1 MLVVSCSYFL
11 LVIRC
16 HCSHAKLV
24 IRHCYRAKLVII
36 HCSHAKLV
44 IRCCSHTMLSAVVV
58 HILCSLLSFVV
69 NIPWWLLATVH
80 IPCWLSTVVHIP
92 CWLLAA
98 VVHKS
103 CWLSTAVHTLCC
115 LLAAIVHIP
124 CWLSTYSHTML
135 VINCYSLTMLVIN
148 CCSCLLQALFVAY
161 GPDFKSGVE
170 VDPFENIELYNLMAG
185 TVSTELTDSP
195 VGPTQCTLFLPSC
208 LCLPSYV
215 ASV

>member
-1 MLVVSCSYFL
+1 MM
-11 LVIRC
+11 VIS
-16 HCSHAKLV
+16 HCSHTMLIIHSCSHTMLV
-24 IRHCYRAKLVII
+24 ISCCCSQIMLVIN
-36 HCSHAKLV
+36 
-44 IRCCSHTMLSAVVV
+44 CCSHTMLLISCY
-58 HILCSLLSFVV
+58 CS
-69 NIPWWLLATVH
+69 
-80 IPCWLSTVVHIP
+80 
-92 CWLLAA
+92 
-98 VVHKS
+98 
-103 CWLSTAVHTLCC
+103 HTMLVINC
-115 LLAAIVHIP
+115 
-124 CWLSTYSHTML
+124 YSHTML